1 MLKKLVKQFKVG
13 QKGFTLIELLVVVAI
28 LGVLAAV
35 AIPNIVK
42 FVNSGDVAAAN
53 TELAVVQTAL
63 AGYHADT
70 GGPLTGDEG
79 DLVAA
84 GNYITKPLIGTY
96 TIEDGLV
103 TDAVYKDL
111 TFDDVNIKFT
121 P

>member
-1 MLKKLVKQFKVG
+1 MLRKIIKQFKVG

-42 FVNSGDVAAAN
+42 FVSSGDVAAAN
-53 TELAVVQTAL
+53 TELAVIQTAL

-70 GGPLTGDEG
+70 GGPLTGDQT
-79 DLVAA
+79 DLSSYVSKPIK
-84 GNYITKPLIGTY
+84 GTYSITSGTIVSGTY
-96 TIEDGLV
+96 TGVAWSSD
-103 TDAVYKDL
+103 
-111 TFDDVNIKFT
+111 KFI